1 MSNQRI
7 AYYNGDYLPEG
18 EVRIP
23 FRDRG
28 FLLGDGLFDMT
39 RTFGG
44 RIFRIEEHVRRLYE
58 SLRAM
63 RIEVALTPADMV
75 AISNEVL
82 ARNAGFLDA
91 SSDYWVAQRISRGV
105 NAVGDEGWPE
115 QGPTV
120 IVECIPLPLKSRAPY
135 FRDGIDLVVSP
146 VRRTPPDSLTPR
158 AKTANYLNLIT
169 ANQAV
174 PMATPTT
181 MALLLDMHG
190 NLAEGL
196 GANLFLVKDGR
207 LLTPKAQFVL
217 PGISRACVMELAR
230 DAGLE
235 VVEADLDM
243 HDAYNAD
250 EIFVTST
257 SLCIVPARTFCGAR
271 IGAGGVPGPVTRRLT
286 QAYVDLVEFD
296 FVTQYL
302 DQLDPADRATTPPAS

>member
-7 AYYNGDYLPEG
+7 AYYNGDYLPES

-44 RIFRIEEHVRRLYE
+44 HIFRIEAHVRRLYE

-63 RIEVALTPADMV
+63 RIEVDLTQAEMI

-91 SSDYWVAQRISRGV
+91 TSDYWVAQRISRGV

-120 IVECIPLPLKSRAPY
+120 IVECIPLPMKARAPY

-196 GANLFLVKDGR
+196 GANVFIVKDDR

-230 DAGLE
+230 DAGFEVLE
-235 VVEADLDM
+235 MDLDL

-257 SLCIVPARTFCGAR
+257 SLCIVPARTFCGAL
-271 IGAGGVPGPVTRRLT
+271 IGIGEVPGPVTRRLT

-296 FVTQYL
+296 FVKQFL
-302 DQLDPADRATTPPAS
+302 DHLE

>member
-44 RIFRIEEHVRRLYE
+44 RIFRIEAHVRRLYE

-63 RIEVALTPADMV
+63 RIEVALTQADMI

-135 FRDGIDLVVSP
+135 FRDGLDLVVSP

-174 PMATPTT
+174 PMTTPTT

-217 PGISRACVMELAR
+217 PGISRACVMELAE

-250 EIFVTST
+250 EIFITST

-271 IGAGGVPGPVTRRLT
+271 IGAGDVPGPVTARLT

-296 FVTQYL
+296 FVKQYL
-302 DQLDPADRATTPPAS
+302 DQLDPDDRVPAPPAS